1 MDVLAFLPIMSNTI
15 LGVRSIER
23 GHQEVMATLQAGRLP
38 RFLLLELPSAL
49 PYVLT
54 GMEVGIILAMIG
66 AVVGEFLAGT
76 EGMGH
81 MAVAALNGFEVDA
94 LFAVII
100 LLAVLGA
107 VTYLGVA
114 LLRRVLISWHA
125 AAQTPAI

>member
-1 MDVLAFLPIMSNTI
+1 
-15 LGVRSIER
+15 
-23 GHQEVMATLQAGRLP
+23 MATLKAGRLP

-81 MAVAALNGFEVDA
+81 MAVAALNGFEVDT

-100 LLAVLGA
+100 LLAVEGA
-107 VTYLGVA
+107 VTYLGVVM
-114 LLRRVLISWHA
+114 LRRALIGWHA
-125 AAQTPAI
+125 ASQVPAL